1 MECSVHGQHERA
13 ESAVTRRR
21 PGAGLARRRITPAL
35 SSAPVLVPGGR
46 LGNGVAAALYIASVW
61 LLACG
66 VAGGRGAARE
76 VAAWRPQAGR
86 CGGGRAAKLA
96 IMPAGP
102 GAQTQAHRLPRFG
115 QLVPDRGDSLTRA
128 WLAGRAAGGRTG
140 ARPAGPPPGWPGAAC
155 RRLGRDRRPAAG
167 PRPATR
173 ARTGATLGFRSRPSG
188 RVRPG
193 SAARRDAG
201 RRCGPPPTPGKTAD
215 RSPSAG
221 TRACG

>member
-76 VAAWRPQAGR
+76 VADLLRARAAAWPWGRLAAAGR
-86 CGGGRAAKLA
+86 QVRGWQGCQACDHACRPGGADASPIGCLGSASSCRT
-96 IMPAGP
+96 AGIRLP
-102 GAQTQAHRLPRFG
+102 EPGLQGAQ
-115 QLVPDRGDSLTRA
+115 
-128 WLAGRAAGGRTG
+128 
-140 ARPAGPPPGWPGAAC
+140 
-155 RRLGRDRRPAAG
+155 LGVVQV
-167 PRPATR
+167 
-173 ARTGATLGFRSRPSG
+173 L
-188 RVRPG
+188 
-193 SAARRDAG
+193 
-201 RRCGPPPTPGKTAD
+201 
-215 RSPSAG
+215 
-221 TRACG
+221 

>member
-76 VAAWRPQAGR
+76 VADLLRARAAAWPWAAWRPQAGR

-140 ARPAGPPPGWPGAAC
+140 ARQAGP
-155 RRLGRDRRPAAG
+155 
-167 PRPATR
+167 
-173 ARTGATLGFRSRPSG
+173 
-188 RVRPG
+188 
-193 SAARRDAG
+193 
-201 RRCGPPPTPGKTAD
+201 
-215 RSPSAG
+215 
-221 TRACG
+221 